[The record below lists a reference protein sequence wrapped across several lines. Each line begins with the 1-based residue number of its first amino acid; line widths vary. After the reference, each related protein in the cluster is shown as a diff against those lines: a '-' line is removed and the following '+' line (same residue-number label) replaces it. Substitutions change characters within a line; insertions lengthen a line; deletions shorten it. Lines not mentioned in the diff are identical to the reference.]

1 MDTFLILF
9 IVIILIIIFIF
20 LGAFI
25 FFKNTS
31 NPTPPIPYVKDSFD
45 FDVDIVDLNYSFR
58 FTGLG
63 TNVSLTLDWGDGTIE
78 NYSDQSVY
86 ILNHNYSNTGNYK
99 IKIYN
104 LSNTYRIFNNYIN
117 LPINNKIT
125 SANLINAKEFFFIII
140 RDSLLTT
147 LDING
152 LNKLVDI
159 NLQQNILTQES
170 IDNILVTFNN
180 FNTTYEIG
188 TDGGTIDLSNQNPP
202 TAPSVIGLAA
212 KVALESRNWTV
223 LVDP

>member
-1 MDTFLILF
+1 MNVFLILF

-20 LGAFI
+20 LGAFV
-25 FFKNTS
+25 FFKNAS
-31 NPTPPIPYVKDSFD
+31 NVIPPTPSVKDNFD

-63 TNVSLTLDWGDGTIE
+63 ENITLTLDWGDGTIE
-78 NYSDQSVY
+78 NYSGQSIY
-86 ILNHNYSNTGNYK
+86 IFNHIYSNVGTYK

-104 LSNTYRIFNNYIN
+104 LSDTYSIFNNYDNASVID
-117 LPINNKIT
+117 KIT
-125 SANLINAKEFFFIII
+125 NANLINATNFKFITI

-152 LNKLVDI
+152 LNVLANID
-159 NLQQNILTQES
+159 LQQNSLTQES

-188 TDGGTIDLSNQNPP
+188 SDGGTIDLSSQNPL
-202 TAPSVIGLAA
+202 TAPSAIGLAA
-212 KVALESRNWTV
+212 KTALESRNWTV